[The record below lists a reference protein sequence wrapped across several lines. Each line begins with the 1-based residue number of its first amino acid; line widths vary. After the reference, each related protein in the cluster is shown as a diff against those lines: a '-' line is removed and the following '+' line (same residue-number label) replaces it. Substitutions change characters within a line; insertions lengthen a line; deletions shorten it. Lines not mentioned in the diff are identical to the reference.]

1 MSHTALHPT
10 CVLAVSGGVGGG
22 GMGSDMNIGPEAP
35 AARGGSSPLQMPRSG
50 VRGGGMGA
58 DPEGAQHSGYAQAQY
73 DAWQI

>member
-1 MSHTALHPT
+1 
-10 CVLAVSGGVGGG
+10 
-22 GMGSDMNIGPEAP
+22 MGSDMNIGPEAP

-50 VRGGGMGA
+50 VLGGGMGA